1 MKENL
6 MGAMTPPSR
15 KSCYNFR
22 VTEINRVLDGDT
34 IDVTI
39 DLGFDLYKKERV
51 RVAGVDTPEKRTR
64 NLEEKALGIDA
75 TNWLKEKLEST
86 IDGDDELSVRT
97 ELVGGVGKYGRLL
110 GWLYIGDSSVSL
122 NEQMIEEGYAHEYD
136 GGTKDMNLEELRV
149 IRRAHGTL
157 ID

>member
-1 MKENL
+1 

-22 VTEINRVLDGDT
+22 VTEINKVLDGDT

-51 RVAGVDTPEKRTR
+51 RIAGVDTPEKRTR

-75 TNWLKEKLEST
+75 TNWLKEKLDST
-86 IDGDDELSVRT
+86 IAGDDELTIRT

-110 GWLYIGDSSVSL
+110 GWLYIGDGNVSL
-122 NEQMIEEGYAHEYD
+122 NEKMIEEGYAHAYD
-136 GGTKDMNLEELRV
+136 GGKKDMNLEELRV
-149 IRRAHGTL
+149 IRRKNGTL
-157 ID
+157 IE